1 METINFIKT
10 IEISKFA
17 IKNTPPEFISGGVFG
32 GEPNIINRF
41 FFQIRRE
48 FFLKMLLNQDL

>member
-1 METINFIKT
+1 METIDFIKT

-17 IKNTPPEFISGGVFG
+17 IKTPPEFISGGVFG

-41 FFQIRRE
+41 
-48 FFLKMLLNQDL
+48 LV

>member
-17 IKNTPPEFISGGVFG
+17 IKNTPPEINSGGVFG
-32 GEPNIINRF
+32 GKPNIINRF
-41 FFQIRRE
+41 
-48 FFLKMLLNQDL
+48 LV

>member
-17 IKNTPPEFISGGVFG
+17 IKNTPHRKRIFFKNVVKSRFMSVVIKKIYIKLLK
-32 GEPNIINRF
+32 NI
-41 FFQIRRE
+41 
-48 FFLKMLLNQDL
+48 

>member
-10 IEISKFA
+10 IEIRKFA
-17 IKNTPPEFISGGVFG
+17 IKNTPPEFISGGVFS

-41 FFQIRRE
+41 
-48 FFLKMLLNQDL
+48 LV

>member
-10 IEISKFA
+10 IEISKFS

-32 GEPNIINRF
+32 RKPNIINRF
-41 FFQIRRE
+41 
-48 FFLKMLLNQDL
+48 LV